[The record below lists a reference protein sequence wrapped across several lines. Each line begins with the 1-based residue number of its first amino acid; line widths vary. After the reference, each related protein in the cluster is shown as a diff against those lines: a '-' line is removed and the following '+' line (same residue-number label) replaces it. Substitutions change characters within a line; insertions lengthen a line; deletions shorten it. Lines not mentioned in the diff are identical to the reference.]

1 MIVVPFT
8 GLQNSAY
15 RPALAFLIYSPIF
28 GDRPVW
34 SVLYMD
40 LKWVVE
46 EELNHEEVSTL
57 SAALNV
63 PSVIAEILLRRG
75 VKDKESAQKFFNPSL
90 DQLYDPFLLKDMSA
104 AVERL
109 RRAVLSDE
117 EILIYGDYDVD
128 GITAVS
134 FLYLLLKELGT
145 HVSYY
150 IPDRQSEGYGL
161 SNRGIQEAKE
171 RHVDL
176 LVTVD
181 CGITGHPEIEQANA
195 AGIDV
200 IVTDHHEPALTVPNA
215 VAVVDPKRRD
225 CDYPFKQ
232 LAGVGMA
239 YKLAQGLLR
248 RMGIDESILEKFI
261 ELVAIG
267 TAADIVPLIDENRIF
282 VNAGIN
288 VLNNSE
294 NLGIKALFRAAG
306 LLGREI
312 GTGQIV
318 FIIAPRINAVG
329 RMGDAERAVRL
340 LTTESA
346 EEAEQIAGI
355 LEQENQHR
363 KNVDEEAFHE
373 AIEQADRM
381 FAENDA
387 PCIILHKER
396 WHTGV
401 IGIVASRVVEKYY
414 RPTILISIDEGVG
427 KGSARSIP
435 GFDLYEALKQC
446 EDLFIGFG
454 GHKYA
459 AGLTIEENKILEFK
473 ERFGR
478 IAAKELTAENLAP
491 KLSIEAEIRL
501 NVIDERFINLLKKF
515 APFGPLNMRPVF
527 VSRRLQIVGTPSVVG
542 RNHLKFKV
550 RQDGKVFDVIAFN
563 MGNLLYRLTPG
574 ESNLDMAYVIEEN
587 VFMGTRSIQLRA
599 KDIR

>member
-1 MIVVPFT
+1 
-8 GLQNSAY
+8 
-15 RPALAFLIYSPIF
+15 
-28 GDRPVW
+28 
-34 SVLYMD
+34 MD

-46 EELNHEEVSTL
+46 EELNHEEVSAL

-75 VKDKESAQKFFNPSL
+75 VNDKESAGKFFNPSL

-104 AVERL
+104 AVDRL

-145 HVSYY
+145 NVSYY

-161 SNRGIQEAKE
+161 STRGIQEAKD
-171 RHVDL
+171 RQVDL
-176 LVTVD
+176 IVTVD
-181 CGITGHPEIEQANA
+181 CGITGHPEIELANA

-200 IVTDHHEPALTVPNA
+200 IVTDHHEPGLTVPNA

-225 CDYPFKQ
+225 CDYPFRQ

-239 YKLAQGLLR
+239 YKLAQGLLQ
-248 RMGIDESILEKFI
+248 RMGIDDSILEKFI

-267 TAADIVPLIDENRIF
+267 TAADIVPLVDENRIF
-282 VNAGIN
+282 VKAG
-288 VLNNSE
+288 VDALNNSE

-363 KNVDEEAFHE
+363 KNVDEEAFRE
-373 AIEQADRM
+373 AIEQADQV
-381 FAENDA
+381 FEGKDA
-387 PCIILHKER
+387 HCIILHREK

-414 RPTILISIDEGVG
+414 RPTVLISIDEGVG

-459 AGLTIEENKILEFK
+459 AGLTIREDKLVEFK
-473 ERFGR
+473 ERFER
-478 IAAKELTAENLAP
+478 IAARELTAENLAP

-515 APFGPLNMRPVF
+515 APFGPQNMRPIF